1 MADRS
6 PHPRITDAPA
16 ASASAAGPAG
26 VSGSPGNATGNRQV
40 GPEMVVRLEY
50 QLFDA
55 EGGLVEAPGAEE
67 FIEFIYGVGQA
78 PPAIEKAVDG
88 LRVGESR
95 RVQLKPNEA
104 FGSRDDE
111 AMVVVERSELPE
123 GAALGDEFEAEKED
137 GEAVFLR
144 VVEIDDEVVRLD
156 ANHPLAGQTVTLE
169 LRVLA
174 LRIATSAELAAA
186 EAALERRGGGEE
198 PDVLASSLLRR
209 DRFTP
214 PKSG

>member
-1 MADRS
+1 M
-6 PHPRITDAPA
+6 TELAP
-16 ASASAAGPAG
+16 GTP
-26 VSGSPGNATGNRQV
+26 NRQV

-55 EGGLVEAPGAEE
+55 EGGLVEAPGPEE

-88 LRVGESR
+88 LRLGESR
-95 RVQLKPNEA
+95 RVQLKANEA
-104 FGSRDDE
+104 FGPRDEE

-123 GAALGDEFEAEKED
+123 GAALGDEFEAERED
-137 GEAVFLR
+137 GELVFLR
-144 VVEIDDEVVRLD
+144 VVEIEEDVVRLD
-156 ANHPLAGQTVTLE
+156 ANHPLAGQRVTLE

-174 LRIATSAELAAA
+174 LRVATSVELAEA
-186 EAALERRGGGEE
+186 EAELERRRTGDE
-198 PDVLASSLLRR
+198 PDVLASNLLRR